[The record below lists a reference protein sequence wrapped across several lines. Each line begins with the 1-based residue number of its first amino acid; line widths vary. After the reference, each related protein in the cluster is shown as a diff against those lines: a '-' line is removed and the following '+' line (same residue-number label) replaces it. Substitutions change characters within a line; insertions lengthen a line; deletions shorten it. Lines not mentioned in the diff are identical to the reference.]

1 MFMTCDVCAVVLLDL
16 SAAFDTV
23 DHSTLL
29 SVALRAQSSV
39 WSREYGSQLVLVIP
53 QQTNADVPRE
63 STAMRPIPSWQGS
76 VTVRIIGRRVD
87 LTVRINPL
95 MSTVQLCVYI

>member
-1 MFMTCDVCAVVLLDL
+1 MPPTDQKVGGQKKNFCSLRSQNCPRTFKTVAPPLDAGDVCAVVLLDL

-29 SVALRAQSSV
+29 FVLSRRFGVANMALD
-39 WSREYGSQLVLVIP
+39 WLVIP

-63 STAMRPIPSWQGS
+63 STAIRPIHDG
-76 VTVRIIGRRVD
+76 
-87 LTVRINPL
+87 L
-95 MSTVQLCVYI
+95 

>member
-1 MFMTCDVCAVVLLDL
+1 MRLVKTIDASDVCAVVLLDL

-29 SVALRAQSSV
+29 FVLSRRFGVANMALD
-39 WSREYGSQLVLVIP
+39 WLVIP

-63 STAMRPIPSWQGS
+63 STAIRPIHDG
-76 VTVRIIGRRVD
+76 
-87 LTVRINPL
+87 L
-95 MSTVQLCVYI
+95 